1 MKLLTLQKIS
11 RKLNS
16 LDRFLIILIVIS
28 LIVCGVSLF
37 RGIVIDRQVQVE
49 YLNNSVAGDSTSV
62 KVFIDVEGAVMV
74 PGVYELSEGARIKD
88 AIIAAG
94 GLAENADRS
103 FCEKNIN
110 MAEEIKDGQKI
121 YIPSRDDTNTE
132 KGYSEANVQDKK
144 ISINTA
150 SITEL
155 DTLWGIGP
163 AKAESI
169 VKNRPY
175 QNLEE
180 LVTKGVIS
188 KSVLERNIDLLTVY

>member
-49 YLNNSVAGDSTSV
+49 YLNNSVAGDSTSI

>member
-49 YLNNSVAGDSTSV
+49 YLNNSVAGDSTSI

-74 PGVYELSEGARIKD
+74 PGVYELAEGSRIKD
-88 AIIAAG
+88 VLVAAG
-94 GLAENADRS
+94 GLAENADRT

-121 YIPSRDDTNTE
+121 YIPPRGDTNTE

-144 ISINTA
+144 FSINTA
-150 SITEL
+150 SITDL

-180 LVTKGVIS
+180 LVIKGVIS